1 MPSMDLQTGRGFAL
15 SLDPHRPW
23 ALPRGPA
30 PDAFR
35 PCTPDQPCADW
46 MLALPGACEGAEE
59 QNMTGKKRSEKR
71 KRTILRPARFT
82 PEEAARFDAKAAP
95 YGGAS
100 AFIRYLA
107 LDHPLPRSKV
117 ELQMLSKVLAEMG
130 KIGSNINQIAHR
142 YNITEGRP
150 SGNIEGALE
159 TALNEMLE
167 WRMAL
172 MQSLGYER
180 NRKPPEE

>member
-1 MPSMDLQTGRGFAL
+1 MPSMDLQTGRDCAL

-35 PCTPDQPCADW
+35 PSTPDQPCAVW
-46 MLALPGACEGAEE
+46 MRALPGAS
-59 QNMTGKKRSEKR
+59 MTGKKRSEKR
-71 KRTILRPARFT
+71 QRTVLRPARFT

-100 AFIRYLA
+100 AFIRYIA
-107 LDHPLPRSKV
+107 LEKPLPRSKV
-117 ELQMLSKVLAEMG
+117 EMQQLAKVLAELG

-142 YNITEGRP
+142 YNMAEGRP

-159 TALNEMLE
+159 TALNELLE

-172 MQSLGYER
+172 MQSLGFER
-180 NRKPPEE
+180 DRRPPT

>member
-1 MPSMDLQTGRGFAL
+1 
-15 SLDPHRPW
+15 
-23 ALPRGPA
+23 
-30 PDAFR
+30 
-35 PCTPDQPCADW
+35 
-46 MLALPGACEGAEE
+46 
-59 QNMTGKKRSEKR
+59 MTGKKRSEKR
-71 KRTILRPARFT
+71 KRTVIRPARFT

-100 AFIRYLA
+100 AFIRYIA

-142 YNITEGRP
+142 YNMAEGRP

-159 TALNEMLE
+159 SALNELLE

-180 NRKPPEE
+180 NRKEPKQ

>member
-1 MPSMDLQTGRGFAL
+1 MRAQPAICKAHRG
-15 SLDPHRPW
+15 
-23 ALPRGPA
+23 
-30 PDAFR
+30 
-35 PCTPDQPCADW
+35 
-46 MLALPGACEGAEE
+46 E

-71 KRTILRPARFT
+71 QRTVLRPARFT

-117 ELQMLSKVLAEMG
+117 ELQMLSKVLAEIG

-142 YNITEGRP
+142 YNMAEGRP

-159 TALNEMLE
+159 AALNELLE

-172 MQSLGYER
+172 MQAIGAER
-180 NRKPPEE
+180 RPKSPR

>member
-1 MPSMDLQTGRGFAL
+1 
-15 SLDPHRPW
+15 
-23 ALPRGPA
+23 
-30 PDAFR
+30 
-35 PCTPDQPCADW
+35 
-46 MLALPGACEGAEE
+46 MLALPGAYAGAEE

-71 KRTILRPARFT
+71 QRTVIRPARFT

-107 LDHPLPRSKV
+107 LEHPLPRSKV

-142 YNITEGRP
+142 YNMAEGRP

-159 TALNEMLE
+159 TALNELLE

-172 MQSLGYER
+172 MQALGYER
-180 NRKPPEE
+180 NRKPPS

>member
-1 MPSMDLQTGRGFAL
+1 MDLQTGRDFAL
-15 SLDPHRPW
+15 SPDPLRPW
-23 ALPRGPA
+23 ALPHGPA

-35 PCTPDQPCADW
+35 PCPPDQPCADW
-46 MLALPGACEGAEE
+46 MRAQPGAYAGAEE

-71 KRTILRPARFT
+71 LRTVLRPARFT

-100 AFIRYLA
+100 AFIRYVA
-107 LDHPLPRSKV
+107 LDKPLPRSKV
-117 ELQMLSKVLAEMG
+117 EMQQLAKVLAELG
-130 KIGSNINQIAHR
+130 KIGSNINQIAYR

-159 TALNEMLE
+159 AALTELLE

-172 MQSLGYER
+172 MQAIGAER
-180 NRKPPEE
+180 SRKPPA

>member
-1 MPSMDLQTGRGFAL
+1 
-15 SLDPHRPW
+15 
-23 ALPRGPA
+23 
-30 PDAFR
+30 
-35 PCTPDQPCADW
+35 
-46 MLALPGACEGAEE
+46 MLALPGA
-59 QNMTGKKRSEKR
+59 QMTPKKRSEKR
-71 KRTILRPARFT
+71 KRTVLRPARFT
-82 PEEAARFDAKAAP
+82 PEEATRFDAKAAP

-117 ELQMLSKVLAEMG
+117 EIQMLSNVRRELS

-142 YNITEGRP
+142 YNMTEGRP

-159 TALNEMLE
+159 AALNELLE

-172 MQSLGYER
+172 MQALGYER
-180 NRKPPEE
+180 NRKEPKQ

>member
-1 MPSMDLQTGRGFAL
+1 MR
-15 SLDPHRPW
+15 
-23 ALPRGPA
+23 ALPVA
-30 PDAFR
+30 
-35 PCTPDQPCADW
+35 CAK
-46 MLALPGACEGAEE
+46 E

-71 KRTILRPARFT
+71 QRSVLRPARFT
-82 PEEAARFDAKAAP
+82 PEEAARFDAKAKP

-100 AFIRYLA
+100 AFIRYIA

-117 ELQMLSKVLAEMG
+117 EVQLLSQVLAELG

-142 YNITEGRP
+142 YNMAEGRP

-159 TALNEMLE
+159 TALNELLE

-172 MQSLGYER
+172 MQALGYER
-180 NRKPPEE
+180 NRKTRDD

>member
-1 MPSMDLQTGRGFAL
+1 VPSMDLQTGRDFAL
-15 SLDPHRPW
+15 SLDPLRPW

-30 PDAFR
+30 LGAFR

-46 MLALPGACEGAEE
+46 MRAQPGAYKSAEE

-71 KRTILRPARFT
+71 LRTVLRPARFT

-100 AFIRYLA
+100 AFIRYIA
-107 LDHPLPRSKV
+107 LDHTLPRSKV
-117 ELQMLSKVLAEMG
+117 ELQLLAKVLAELG
-130 KIGSNINQIAHR
+130 KIGSNINQIAYR

-150 SGNIEGALE
+150 TGNIEGALE
-159 TALNEMLE
+159 TALNELLE

-172 MQSLGYER
+172 MQAIGAER
-180 NRKPPEE
+180 SRKPPA

>member
-1 MPSMDLQTGRGFAL
+1 VPSMDLQTGRDFAL
-15 SLDPHRPW
+15 FPDPHRPW

-30 PDAFR
+30 PEAFR
-35 PCTPDQPCADW
+35 PCPPDQPCAVW
-46 MLALPGACEGAEE
+46 MRALPGAYAEE

-71 KRTILRPARFT
+71 QRTVLRPARFT

-100 AFIRYLA
+100 AFIRYIA

-117 ELQMLSKVLAEMG
+117 EIQMLSQVRRELS
-130 KIGSNINQIAHR
+130 KIGTNINQIAHR
-142 YNITEGRP
+142 YNMTEGRP

-159 TALNEMLE
+159 TALNELLE

-172 MQSLGYER
+172 MQALGYER
-180 NRKPPEE
+180 NRKPHD

>member
-1 MPSMDLQTGRGFAL
+1 
-15 SLDPHRPW
+15 
-23 ALPRGPA
+23 
-30 PDAFR
+30 
-35 PCTPDQPCADW
+35 
-46 MLALPGACEGAEE
+46 MLALPGACAGAEK

-142 YNITEGRP
+142 YNMAEGRP

-159 TALNEMLE
+159 AALNELLE

-172 MQSLGYER
+172 MQSLGFER
-180 NRKPPEE
+180 DRKPPA

>member
-1 MPSMDLQTGRGFAL
+1 MPSMDLQTGRDFAL
-15 SLDPHRPW
+15 SPDPHRPW

-35 PCTPDQPCADW
+35 PCTPDQPCAVW
-46 MLALPGACEGAEE
+46 MRAQPGAS
-59 QNMTGKKRSEKR
+59 MTGKKRSEKR
-71 KRTILRPARFT
+71 KRTVLRPARFT

-100 AFIRYLA
+100 AFIRYVA
-107 LDHPLPRSKV
+107 LDKPLPRSKV
-117 ELQMLSKVLAEMG
+117 EMQLLAKVLAELG
-130 KIGSNINQIAHR
+130 KIGSNINQIAYR

-150 SGNIEGALE
+150 SGSIEGALE
-159 TALNEMLE
+159 AALNELLE

-180 NRKPPEE
+180 DRKSRE

>member
-1 MPSMDLQTGRGFAL
+1 
-15 SLDPHRPW
+15 
-23 ALPRGPA
+23 
-30 PDAFR
+30 
-35 PCTPDQPCADW
+35 
-46 MLALPGACEGAEE
+46 MLALPGACAGAEE

-71 KRTILRPARFT
+71 QRTVLRPARFT
-82 PEEAARFDAKAAP
+82 PEEAARFDAKAKP

-100 AFIRYLA
+100 AFIRYIA

-117 ELQMLSKVLAEMG
+117 EVQLLSQVAEMG

-142 YNITEGRP
+142 YNMAEGRP

-159 TALNEMLE
+159 TALNELLE

-172 MQSLGYER
+172 MQALGYER
-180 NRKPPEE
+180 NRKPPA

>member
-1 MPSMDLQTGRGFAL
+1 MR
-15 SLDPHRPW
+15 
-23 ALPRGPA
+23 
-30 PDAFR
+30 
-35 PCTPDQPCADW
+35 
-46 MLALPGACEGAEE
+46 ALPGLCGGAEE
-59 QNMTGKKRSEKR
+59 QNMTDKKRSEKR
-71 KRTILRPARFT
+71 RRTVLRPARFT

-100 AFIRYLA
+100 AYIRYIA
-107 LDHPLPRSKV
+107 LDKPLPRSKV
-117 ELQMLSKVLAEMG
+117 QMQLLSKVLAELG
-130 KIGSNINQIAHR
+130 KIGSNINQIAYR

-159 TALNEMLE
+159 AALTELLE

-180 NRKPPEE
+180 DRKRPDKG

>member
-1 MPSMDLQTGRGFAL
+1 
-15 SLDPHRPW
+15 
-23 ALPRGPA
+23 
-30 PDAFR
+30 
-35 PCTPDQPCADW
+35 

-142 YNITEGRP
+142 YNMAEGRP

-159 TALNEMLE
+159 TALNELLE

>member
-1 MPSMDLQTGRGFAL
+1 
-15 SLDPHRPW
+15 
-23 ALPRGPA
+23 
-30 PDAFR
+30 
-35 PCTPDQPCADW
+35 
-46 MLALPGACEGAEE
+46 MLALPGACAGAEE

-142 YNITEGRP
+142 YNMAEGRP

-159 TALNEMLE
+159 TALNELLE

-172 MQSLGYER
+172 MQALGYER
-180 NRKPPEE
+180 NRKPRND